1 MDPDL
6 HSECG
11 SGSTSLITSTNLGYQ
26 RFGDGV
32 ERVMPLL
39 IKNMKEADDDE
50 LKENVLQV
58 LT

>member
-1 MDPDL
+1 MTL
-6 HSECG
+6 
-11 SGSTSLITSTNLGYQ
+11 TNLGYH